1 MADSTIPSKTRPE
14 AGLCQN
20 CGHRLASGDRFCSS
34 CGQELLGDQA
44 RRFVHLFQASLAEIS
59 SVDSRLLRSLG
70 LLFARPGL
78 LSREYRLSRRRRYLS
93 PISLFLIANVVFFL
107 APSLSDFSITLVD
120 QQHLQPYSPL
130 IAGWIE
136 AVLARGD
143 FTPAELAQA
152 YQFRVVELAKTMII
166 LHVPLI
172 ALASLLLTADKRFY
186 YADHV
191 VMALHFFAFLMW
203 YYALMPWLV
212 VPPLNLLD
220 SLVTGIDIPVWRVA
234 VSLQFLYVPFMLRT
248 ALDLSWWRVI
258 PTTVLLLIALG
269 GIHVVYRFVQFVVTF
284 LFVST

>member
-1 MADSTIPSKTRPE
+1 MAGDSASKTNPE
-14 AGLCQN
+14 ACTCRN
-20 CGHRLASGDRFCSS
+20 CGHRSAPGDRFCSS
-34 CGQELLGDQA
+34 CGQEVLGDQA
-44 RRFVHLFQASLAEIS
+44 RSFVHLLKASLAEIS

-70 LLFARPGL
+70 LLFARPGA
-78 LSREYRLSRRRRYLS
+78 LSREYRLGRRRRYLS

-107 APSLSDFSITLVD
+107 APSLTDFSITLVD
-120 QQHLQPYSPL
+120 QQRLQPYSPL

-152 YQFRVVELAKTMII
+152 YQFRVVELAKTMVI

-172 ALASLLLTADKRFY
+172 ALASLLLTVDKRFY

-203 YYALMPWLV
+203 YYTLMPWLIL
-212 VPPLNLLD
+212 PPLDLLD
-220 SLVTGIDIPVWRVA
+220 TLITGIDIPVWRVA
-234 VSLQFLYVPFMLRT
+234 VSLQYLYVPFMLRT
-248 ALDLSWWRVI
+248 ALDMSWWRVI
-258 PTTVLLLIALG
+258 PTTVLLLIALR

-284 LFVST
+284 LFVSA